1 MAIKD
6 IGPLLGADEGL
17 NHQIVDTFATLSQTD
32 MAWTEKIWASIAKT
46 DGSLQVDF
54 GLRKYQN
61 RGIIDGFGGVSRGKE
76 QWTVRGSRE
85 LASAPEES
93 AIGPIHL
100 EIVEP
105 LKQIRFRLEP
115 NDVQP
120 ISFDIVLSAVTPPF
134 FEERVAGEVYE
145 MAAPQDATPERIR
158 RMCLSMADQLAAI
171 HTVDLSATGLDSLAE
186 EATHLDRE
194 LDHWAGEMHRV
205 QRGSLPALER
215 LLEELRATKPQPC
228 PTVTLVHGDAKPGN
242 FAFVGDEVSAVFDW
256 EMTTVGD
263 PLTDIGW
270 MELLW
275 MQPVGITS
283 HPSAPTIDDFLARY
297 EEVSGISTRN
307 REWYRALNAFKMAVI
322 CLIGSMLFDDGVTDD
337 QRFLLNAHG
346 ISLLTQVGLADLGI
360 SEKLEDGPVMPRDE
374 RIRAVQAAH

>member
-1 MAIKD
+1 MSGSHDRLTAWLRMQLPDDDVRI
-6 IGPLLGADEGL
+6 EGL
-17 NHQIVDTFATLSQTD
+17 DRVEFGYSAEMMVLTIVTGTERRDVVLRLRPRPPALLEPYDLKGQFGILRALDDTP
-32 MAWTEKIWASIAKT
+32 
-46 DGSLQVDF
+46 
-54 GLRKYQN
+54 
-61 RGIIDGFGGVSRGKE
+61 
-76 QWTVRGSRE
+76 VR
-85 LASAPEES
+85 APRALWLEES
-93 AIGPIHL
+93 G
-100 EIVEP
+100 
-105 LKQIRFRLEP
+105 
-115 NDVQP
+115 DV
-120 ISFDIVLSAVTPPF
+120 LGRPF
-134 FEERVAGEVYE
+134 FVMERVAGEVYE

-171 HTVDLSATGLDSLAE
+171 HTVDLSATGLDSLTE

-194 LDHWAGEMHRV
+194 LDHWSGEMHRV

-307 REWYRALNAFKMAVI
+307 REWYRALNNRYCSWTVCSSSVTPCRARPERYCASDDFSSARRVSTAN
-322 CLIGSMLFDDGVTDD
+322 CTGSTRRRARPARAPRRPSRRSRCG
-337 QRFLLNAHG
+337 LNRRTGFHCGCRRGSACDH
-346 ISLLTQVGLADLGI
+346 
-360 SEKLEDGPVMPRDE
+360 PR
-374 RIRAVQAAH
+374 